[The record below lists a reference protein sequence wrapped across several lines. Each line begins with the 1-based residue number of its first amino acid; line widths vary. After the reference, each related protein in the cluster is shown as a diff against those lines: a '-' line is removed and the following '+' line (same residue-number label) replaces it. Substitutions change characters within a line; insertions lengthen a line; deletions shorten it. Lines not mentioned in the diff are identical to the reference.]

1 MTVLLVRHA
10 WAGERSEWK
19 GDDHL
24 RPLDD
29 RGRAQAEDLIA
40 ALERFPVEAILTSP
54 YLRCVQ
60 TVKPLGVARGLAVEE
75 RDELGEEQ
83 QFVAGAAL
91 VRSLAGRTV
100 VVCGHGGLEQAV
112 LTDAPNWKKGA
123 TLVLG
128 PRLELLETIRV

>member
-1 MTVLLVRHA
+1 MTLLVRHA
-10 WAGERSEWK
+10 WAGERSEWRR
-19 GDDHL
+19 DDHL

-29 RGRAQAEDLIA
+29 RGRKQAEDLVV
-40 ALERFPVEAILTSP
+40 ALERFPLDAILTSP

-60 TVKPLGVARGLAVEE
+60 TVEPLAAARGLAIEE

-100 VVCGHGGLEQAV
+100 LVCGHGGLEQAV
-112 LTDAPNWKKGA
+112 LTDAPKWKKGA

>member
-24 RPLDD
+24 RPLDE

-40 ALERFPVEAILTSP
+40 VLERFPVEAIMTSP

-60 TVKPLGVARGLAVEE
+60 TLEPLAAARGLAIEQRE
-75 RDELGEEQ
+75 ELGEEQ

-91 VRSLAGRTV
+91 VRSVAGRAV
-100 VVCGHGGLEQAV
+100 VACGHGGLEQAV
-112 LTDAPNWKKGA
+112 LTDAPKWKKGA

-128 PRLELLETIRV
+128 PQLELLET

>member
-24 RPLDD
+24 RPLDE

-40 ALERFPVEAILTSP
+40 ALERFEVEAVLTSP
-54 YLRCVQ
+54 YVRCVQ
-60 TVKPLGVARGLAVEE
+60 TVEPLAAARGIAVEE

-83 QFVAGAAL
+83 QLVAGGAL
-91 VRSLAGRTV
+91 VRSLAGRGV
-100 VVCGHGGLEQAV
+100 VVCGHGGLEQVV
-112 LTDAPNWKKGA
+112 LADAPRWKKGA

-128 PRLELLETIRV
+128 RRLELLETIRV